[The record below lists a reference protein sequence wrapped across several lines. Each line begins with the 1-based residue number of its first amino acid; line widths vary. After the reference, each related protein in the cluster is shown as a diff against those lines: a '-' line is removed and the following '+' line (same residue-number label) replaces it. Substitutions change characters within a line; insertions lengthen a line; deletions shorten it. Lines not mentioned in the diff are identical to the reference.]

1 MGQDIWYRGEAVGVA
16 QDVGKTN
23 PHDFAD
29 GMYLTDSVEVATQY
43 AELRS
48 NDRDARR
55 VWSAPIDTQGLKI
68 LDLTSDPRWQKFL
81 RPDPSLPDGEMLIKQ
96 ANENYGRMFQSFV
109 KKENIDLSKYDLII
123 GKEYV
128 RGGRQLCV
136 LHKNNKM
143 SPLAVSIRKAFRPV
157 VTRSSTQPTRIRTRT
172 GGIGAGLKVIGGAA
186 LMIGL
191 QILVDYIW
199 AKLLG
204 KMLED
209 EMKKLEPVI
218 DKSLKER
225 TGEIAEL
232 LANGKNAFAIVTVK
246 ITEGGMH
253 VVMEPG
259 SGFPLPPKVEF
270 IGLTTGDTAANK
282 EGPSTN
288 EYFLGGN
295 LTKHEV
301 TYSFPVGLPPDAVSL
316 YKGYRAEMQ
325 WYDAQLANPNLADQ
339 DLARLQHDHDWLA
352 KQFADAL
359 KN

>member
-1 MGQDIWYRGEAVGVA
+1 VGQEIWYRGEAVGVA
-16 QDVGKTN
+16 QTVGKTN

-29 GMYLTDSVEVATQY
+29 GMYLTDKVEVATQY

-48 NDRDARR
+48 NDPNARR
-55 VWSAPIDTQGLKI
+55 VWSVPIDTQGMRV
-68 LDLTSDPRWQKFL
+68 LDLTTDPRWQNFL
-81 RPDPSLPDGEMLIKQ
+81 RPDPRLPDGEMLIKQ

-109 KKENIDLSKYDLII
+109 KKEGIDLSQFDIVI

-128 RGGRQLCV
+128 RGGRQLCI
-136 LHKNNKM
+136 LQKNNKM
-143 SPLAVSIRKAFRPV
+143 SPLAARIRGAFRPM
-157 VTRSSTQPTRIRTRT
+157 VTRSSTQPTQIRTRT
-172 GGIGAGLKVIGGAA
+172 GGIGAGLKIIGSAA
-186 LMIGL
+186 LMIGA

-218 DKSLKER
+218 DKSLKDR
-225 TGEIAEL
+225 TADIAEL
-232 LANGKNAFAIVTVK
+232 LANGKNAFAIVQVT
-246 ITEGGMH
+246 ITEGAMRN
-253 VVMEPG
+253 VMEG
-259 SGFPLPPKVEF
+259 GGFPLPPKVEF
-270 IGLTTGDTAANK
+270 IGLTTGDTAVNN
-282 EGPSTN
+282 EGPTTK
-288 EYFLGGN
+288 EYFFGGN
-295 LTKHEV
+295 LTKHDV

-325 WYDAQLANPNLADQ
+325 WYDGQLATPSLADQ
-339 DLARLQHDHDWLA
+339 DLARLQHDRDLLA